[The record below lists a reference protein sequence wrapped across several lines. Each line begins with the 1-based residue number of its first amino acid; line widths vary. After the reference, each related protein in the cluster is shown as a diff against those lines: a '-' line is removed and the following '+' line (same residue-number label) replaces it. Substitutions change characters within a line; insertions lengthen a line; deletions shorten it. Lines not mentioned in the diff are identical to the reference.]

1 MHDFNEEDPA
11 YSWLTLKLINGK
23 LEVIDYNKISKVVKT
38 SVSKII
44 KKPHIAIKII
54 NAIRGFRKL

>member
-11 YSWLTLKLINGK
+11 YLWLTLKLKDGT
-23 LEVIDYNKISKVVKT
+23 LEVIDYNKITKVVKT
-38 SVSKII
+38 SVSKKI
-44 KKPHIAIKII
+44 KKPHIAIKIL